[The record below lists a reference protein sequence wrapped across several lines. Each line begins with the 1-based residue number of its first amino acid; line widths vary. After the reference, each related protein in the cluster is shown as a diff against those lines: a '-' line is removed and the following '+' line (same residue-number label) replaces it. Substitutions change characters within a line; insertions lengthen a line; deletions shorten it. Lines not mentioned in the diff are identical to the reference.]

1 MEAVASRY
9 ATAIPDHT
17 TARLQTVADP
27 AYQPTPATPTAV
39 RTRVS
44 PHDHPTITTMT
55 DTLVH
60 PTQMAGAVPDL
71 ATITEARHVAAP
83 LAAAHTEAADAQVA
97 QDVQADVD
105 AINP

>member
-1 MEAVASRY
+1 
-9 ATAIPDHT
+9 
-17 TARLQTVADP
+17 
-27 AYQPTPATPTAV
+27 
-39 RTRVS
+39 
-44 PHDHPTITTMT
+44 MT

-105 AINP
+105 ASNP